1 MKGELP
7 IMNATEADV
16 RDLKSRMKLVEGEI
30 TKLTLNMSN
39 HISWERLVRP
49 QTAVK
54 VNVNKYGLVV
64 GSESLKPSDLP
75 IIPMEQVD
83 GLLKVLAEKE
93 NISKENEAQ
102 NNIGSGGTACKIT
115 FNKYGEV
122 LSGVELEPSDI
133 PSLPSSNIIG
143 LDDRIDGI
151 KKSIDELKMVQG
163 TTSDVTPGTYPKI
176 TYNSSGRVTGGSTL
190 TIDDIPNEIIT
201 SINVLKSSLLD
212 YVHTKQFTMKLAD
225 IERNL
230 STEIKLRSE
239 NQNDKI
245 NELSS
250 ICNDLKGKMIQLST
264 SLENVVTQNDF
275 IREMNEIHQ
284 ATATITTLKTNVDI
298 LVSNYMSIKNENTRM
313 SEMVSTLTK
322 KVEALEEKV
331 NKP

>member
-1 MKGELP
+1 
-7 IMNATEADV
+7 MNATEADV

-163 TTSDVTPGTYPKI
+163 TTSDVTPGTFTKI
-176 TYNSSGRVTGGSTL
+176 TYNSSGRVTGGTDI
-190 TIDDIPNEIIT
+190 TMDDLPSALHTKLNE
-201 SINVLKSSLLD
+201 LRSSLLD
-212 YVHTKQFTMKLAD
+212 YVPTKQFTMKITD
-225 IERNL
+225 VERNL

-245 NELSS
+245 NEVSS
-250 ICNDLKGKMIQLST
+250 ICNELKGKVQQLT
-264 SLENVVTQNDF
+264 NTLENVVSKNDF
-275 IREMNEIHQ
+275 IAGLNEIHK
-284 ATATITTLKTNVDI
+284 ATATVDAIKINVDT
-298 LVSNYMSIKNENTRM
+298 LMTNYMAIKNENTRM
-313 SEMVSTLTK
+313 SEMVSTLSK
-322 KVEALEEKV
+322 KIAALEEKV
-331 NKP
+331 NQP

>member
-1 MKGELP
+1 
-7 IMNATEADV
+7 MNATEADV

-30 TKLTLNMSN
+30 IKLTLNMSN

-163 TTSDVTPGTYPKI
+163 TTSDVTPGTFTKI
-176 TYNSSGRVTGGSTL
+176 TYNSSGRVTGGTDI
-190 TIDDIPNEIIT
+190 TMDDLPSALHTKLNE
-201 SINVLKSSLLD
+201 LRSSLLD
-212 YVHTKQFTMKLAD
+212 YVPTKQFTMKIAD
-225 IERNL
+225 VERNL

-245 NELSS
+245 NEVSS
-250 ICNDLKGKMIQLST
+250 ICNELKGKVQQLT
-264 SLENVVTQNDF
+264 NTLENVVSKNDF
-275 IREMNEIHQ
+275 IAGLNEIHK
-284 ATATITTLKTNVDI
+284 ATATVDAIKINVDT
-298 LVSNYMSIKNENTRM
+298 LMTNYMAIKNENTRM
-313 SEMVSTLTK
+313 SEMVSTLSK
-322 KVEALEEKV
+322 KIAALEEKV
-331 NKP
+331 NQP

>member
-30 TKLTLNMSN
+30 TKLTLNASN

-83 GLLKVLAEKE
+83 GLLQVLAEKE
-93 NISKENEAQ
+93 NISTKNEAQ

-115 FNKYGEV
+115 YNKYGEV

-176 TYNSSGRVTGGSTL
+176 TYNASGRVTGGSKL
-190 TIDDIPNEIIT
+190 TIDDIPNE
-201 SINVLKSSLLD
+201 
-212 YVHTKQFTMKLAD
+212 
-225 IERNL
+225 
-230 STEIKLRSE
+230 KLRTFEKDLIEAIKNDSNILSE
-239 NQNDKI
+239 ILEKKSLDDNLK
-245 NELSS
+245 NEL
-250 ICNDLKGKMIQLST
+250 D
-264 SLENVVTQNDF
+264 EF
-275 IREMNEIHQ
+275 II
-284 ATATITTLKTNVDI
+284 
-298 LVSNYMSIKNENTRM
+298 NY
-313 SEMVSTLTK
+313 K
-322 KVEALEEKV
+322 KEYVW
-331 NKP
+331 

>member
-1 MKGELP
+1 
-7 IMNATEADV
+7 MNATEADV

-163 TTSDVTPGTYPKI
+163 TTSDVTPGTFTKI
-176 TYNSSGRVTGGSTL
+176 TYNSSGRVTGGTDI
-190 TIDDIPNEIIT
+190 TMDDLPSALHTKLNE
-201 SINVLKSSLLD
+201 LRSSLLD
-212 YVHTKQFTMKLAD
+212 YVPTKQFTMKIAD
-225 IERNL
+225 VERNL

-245 NELSS
+245 NEVSS
-250 ICNDLKGKMIQLST
+250 ICNELKGKVQQLT
-264 SLENVVTQNDF
+264 NTLENVVSKNDF
-275 IREMNEIHQ
+275 IAGLNEIHK
-284 ATATITTLKTNVDI
+284 ATATVDAIKINVDT
-298 LVSNYMSIKNENTRM
+298 LMTNYMAIKNENTRM
-313 SEMVSTLTK
+313 SEMVSTLSK
-322 KVEALEEKV
+322 KIAALEEKV
-331 NKP
+331 NQP

>member
-1 MKGELP
+1 
-7 IMNATEADV
+7 MNATEADV

-83 GLLKVLAEKE
+83 GLLKVLSEKE

-115 FNKYGEV
+115 YNKYGEV

-163 TTSDVTPGTYPKI
+163 TTSDVTPGTFTKI
-176 TYNSSGRVTGGSTL
+176 TYNSSGRVTGGTDI
-190 TIDDIPNEIIT
+190 TMDDLPSALHTKLNE
-201 SINVLKSSLLD
+201 LRSSLLD
-212 YVHTKQFTMKLAD
+212 YVPTKQFTMKIAD
-225 IERNL
+225 VERNL

-245 NELSS
+245 NEVSS
-250 ICNDLKGKMIQLST
+250 ICNELKGKVQQLT
-264 SLENVVTQNDF
+264 NTLENVVSKNDF
-275 IREMNEIHQ
+275 IAGLNEIHK
-284 ATATITTLKTNVDI
+284 ATATVDAIKINVDT
-298 LVSNYMSIKNENTRM
+298 LMTNYMAIKNENTRM
-313 SEMVSTLTK
+313 SEMVSTLSK
-322 KVEALEEKV
+322 KIAALEEKV
-331 NKP
+331 NQP